1 MGVYIQYDE
10 GAWKWDPYLDVPKNW
25 KDTREFPRKEKPV
38 TEKEKF
44 DKFNEEVIEE
54 LNKLEKRRSKKKPK
68 TDKPKKSA
76 SPLVIE
82 CVTIPDKCP
91 RQMRII
97 LTQLK
102 ELGKGGIP
110 LEEFCQKLEGVLP
123 TKQPVEK
130 VYKHYHREMVDK
142 GYIRVLS

>member
-1 MGVYIQYDE
+1 MGAYIQYDE

-82 CVTIPDKCP
+82 FGAMPDKAP
-91 RQMRII
+91 RQMKII
-97 LTQLK
+97 LTKLK
-102 ELGKGGIP
+102 ELGRGVP
-110 LEEFCQKLEGVLP
+110 YEELCLKLVGVLP